1 MTIKQTLS
9 TVLATIGVVSLV
21 ALALP
26 VQPAAAVVPPQTG
39 GGTNDSGQP
48 GKCGSYSTSIIPCP
62 SGSGESAISG
72 LLLMAIN
79 ILAVG
84 VGIAAVGGVVY
95 AAILYT
101 TAEDKPAQVSKAK
114 TIIFNVVLG
123 VAAYFLMYSFLQFI
137 VPGGVF
143 H

>member
-1 MTIKQTLS
+1 MTIKQKIS
-9 TVLATIGVVSLV
+9 TVLATIGVMSFV
-21 ALALP
+21 ALAMP
-26 VQPAAAVVPPQTG
+26 MPQAFALNKAPTG
-39 GGTNDSGQP
+39 GGDVNTTNCP
-48 GKCGSYSTSIIPCP
+48 KTSIIKVACDK
-62 SGSGESAISG
+62 SGGAITA

-84 VGIAAVGGVVY
+84 VGVAAVGGVVY
-95 AAILYT
+95 AAILYA

-114 TIIFNVVLG
+114 TIIFNVVIG
-123 VAAYFLMYSFLQFI
+123 VAAYFLMFSFLQFL